1 MGLDRCTD
9 SFKIGRDKSVNT
21 LGFLMGL
28 NLKMILPHITRS
40 PFLYLGKG
48 WAGSETI
55 QARESSKASMG
66 QARD

>member
-21 LGFLMGL
+21 LSFLMGW

-40 PFLYLGKG
+40 HFLYLGKG
-48 WAGSETI
+48 GG
-55 QARESSKASMG
+55 RG
-66 QARD
+66 GRF